1 MISSIGK
8 LHMPID
14 GLIDVEA
21 EKKRL
26 TKERDKAD
34 KELQKVCKKLNDSNF
49 TERAKP
55 EIVEENKK
63 RRHDFKA
70 RIAQLDE
77 MLENLG

>member
-1 MISSIGK
+1 M
-8 LHMPID
+8 HMPID
-14 GLIDVEA
+14 GLIDVDA

-34 KELQKVCKKLNDSNF
+34 KELQKVCAKLNDSNF

-55 EIVEENKK
+55 EIVEENKR

-70 RIAQLDE
+70 RIEQLDE
-77 MLENLG
+77 MLANLS